1 MNVDHKYL
9 FHNTLNMHI
18 ETPIY
23 NHMLRILFV
32 YVAFYQTFGWSVYN
46 ETPLLIT
53 TNIAMSQC
61 QMYAIL
67 IKILNFSHIYK
78 KIISQFNIHCTLYS
92 FIILK
97 FIALEFH
104 DILQLNTNKNLN
116 TLSRIH
122 FKVLDFFISWTKV
135 IQDRK
140 KIFRH

>member
-1 MNVDHKYL
+1 
-9 FHNTLNMHI
+9 MHI

-78 KIISQFNIHCTLYS
+78 KIISQFNMHYTVH
-92 FIILK
+92 IILK

-122 FKVLDFFISWTKV
+122 FKVLDFFIS
-135 IQDRK
+135 
-140 KIFRH
+140 

>member
-1 MNVDHKYL
+1 
-9 FHNTLNMHI
+9 MHI

-78 KIISQFNIHCTLYS
+78 KS
-92 FIILK
+92 FLNLIYIVHYTVHIILK

-122 FKVLDFFISWTKV
+122 FKVLDFFIS
-135 IQDRK
+135 
-140 KIFRH
+140 

>member
-1 MNVDHKYL
+1 
-9 FHNTLNMHI
+9 MHI

-23 NHMLRILFV
+23 NHILRILFV
-32 YVAFYQTFGWSVYN
+32 HVAFYQTFGWSVYN

-122 FKVLDFFISWTKV
+122 FKVLDFFIS
-135 IQDRK
+135 
-140 KIFRH
+140 

>member
-1 MNVDHKYL
+1 
-9 FHNTLNMHI
+9 MHI

-67 IKILNFSHIYK
+67 IKRLNFSHIYK

-92 FIILK
+92 SYN
-97 FIALEFH
+97 LE
-104 DILQLNTNKNLN
+104 
-116 TLSRIH
+116 IH
-122 FKVLDFFISWTKV
+122 SA
-135 IQDRK
+135 
-140 KIFRH
+140 

>member
-1 MNVDHKYL
+1 
-9 FHNTLNMHI
+9 MHI

-23 NHMLRILFV
+23 NHMLIILFV

-92 FIILK
+92 SYN
-97 FIALEFH
+97 LE
-104 DILQLNTNKNLN
+104 
-116 TLSRIH
+116 IH
-122 FKVLDFFISWTKV
+122 GAWISWYTSTKHK
-135 IQDRK
+135 QK
-140 KIFRH
+140 LEHTFKNTF

>member
-1 MNVDHKYL
+1 
-9 FHNTLNMHI
+9 MHI

-92 FIILK
+92 SYN
-97 FIALEFH
+97 LE
-104 DILQLNTNKNLN
+104 
-116 TLSRIH
+116 IH
-122 FKVLDFFISWTKV
+122 SAWISWYTSTKHK
-135 IQDRK
+135 QK
-140 KIFRH
+140 LEHTFKNTF